1 MRKFKEEDDIKTSHS
16 SYGSKYSTLYYSIIL
31 GNEDGYPNKSE
42 AENVL
47 KEFREILK
55 NRDITYSY

>member
-31 GNEDGYPNKSE
+31 GNEDGYSDKSE

-47 KEFREILK
+47 EDFRTILK
-55 NRDITYSY
+55 NKDITYSY